1 VAAPLARWQLAVCSG
16 SAVFLAAVLAL
27 HPGAR
32 FQGRSVARLLRSLTP
47 RSEPVLLL
55 ATDDLP
61 DGSALDLIGG
71 LRQQLGTVP
80 LRVVLYLEDQ
90 LDRER
95 LLAYLK
101 AGVQAVQRL
110 ETFDGPRLMA
120 AMERAVQDGPGLDAN
135 LDPHYVG
142 LLVKELQPQGAI
154 ELAEQLGERERSM
167 LQLVAQ
173 GYNAIEIARDY
184 GIRCDSVRRY
194 LSQAY
199 QRIGVRDRAQA
210 VGWCL
215 SHGLVTRQELD
226 RRYRPIPEWPDR

>member
-1 VAAPLARWQLAVCSG
+1 MAEPFSRWQLAVCSG
-16 SAVFLAAVLAL
+16 RALFLAAVLAL

-32 FQGRSVARLLRSLTP
+32 FQGRSVARLLKGLTP
-47 RSEPVLLL
+47 RFEPVLLL

-95 LLAYLK
+95 LLAYLR

-110 ETFDGPRLMA
+110 ETFDGTRLTA
-120 AMERAVQDGPGLDAN
+120 TMERAVQDGPGLDAN

-142 LLVKELQPQGAI
+142 LLVKELQPQGPI
-154 ELAEQLGERERSM
+154 ELAEQLVSGSARCCSWWPRATTPLRSPATTASA
-167 LQLVAQ
+167 V
-173 GYNAIEIARDY
+173 
-184 GIRCDSVRRY
+184 IRGAATS
-194 LSQAY
+194 A
-199 QRIGVRDRAQA
+199 
-210 VGWCL
+210 
-215 SHGLVTRQELD
+215 
-226 RRYRPIPEWPDR
+226 RPISGSVCGIGSRPFAEQVSD

>member
-1 VAAPLARWQLAVCSG
+1 MARWQLAVCSG
-16 SAVFLAAVLAL
+16 SALFLAAVLAL

-32 FQGRSVARLLRSLTP
+32 MQSRSAAKLLRGLTP

-80 LRVVLYLEDQ
+80 LRVVLFLEDQ

-95 LLAYLK
+95 LLAYLQ
-101 AGVQAVQRL
+101 AGVQAIQRL
-110 ETFDGPRLMA
+110 EAFDSERLA
-120 AMERAVQDGPGLDAN
+120 ATLSTAVQDGPGAEPN
-135 LDPHYVG
+135 LDPHFVG
-142 LLVKELQPQGAI
+142 LLVRPLQPPGRAA
-154 ELAEQLGERERSM
+154 LVEQLSQRERAM
-167 LQLVAQ
+167 LRLVGQ
-173 GYNAIEIARDY
+173 GYNANEIARHY
-184 GIRCDSVRRY
+184 GIRSDSVRRY

-215 SHGLVTRQELD
+215 SHGIVTRQELD
-226 RRYRPIPEWPDR
+226 RLYRPSLEPPAR